1 MKLLQQI
8 EAAFAE
14 SDAQSI
20 ANIPAKVEQM
30 NKFYDDRKAEIQDQ
44 VNLNRVD
51 KMIVV
56 RQHLPKK
63 RIMRIHP
70 ILLSFIYFLVL

>member
-1 MKLLQQI
+1 MMNLLQQI

-20 ANIPAKVEQM
+20 ANIPAQVEQM

-44 VNLNRVD
+44 
-51 KMIVV
+51 
-56 RQHLPKK
+56 
-63 RIMRIHP
+63 
-70 ILLSFIYFLVL
+70 S